1 MKNLTWEINELNKP
15 LSQNTTPKFE
25 KVFTKAICALE
36 EVQKEIRQLYL
47 EEKISIPQFQETV
60 MQDSEKLINN
70 TVDLVIKTR
79 ELIEEKNNGY
89 NNNTIRLERKK
100 ETSDSRAC
108 S

>member
-1 MKNLTWEINELNKP
+1 MMKIKELNKP

-25 KVFTKAICALE
+25 KVFTKAIAALE

-70 TVDLVIKTR
+70 TIDLVIKTR